1 MSAIYYV
8 QSLPLADDALIQL
21 QYNEVVKAGAAK
33 VTKKRRRTRGNQN
46 QLLLTLL
53 ACDMQVKLRLP
64 VAGDVIEI
72 SNLTECTAG
81 ELKTLPLGLLQ
92 VAADRTSKR
101 QFRTACSSAGPS

>member
-1 MSAIYYV
+1 MSVMYYV

-21 QYNEVVKAGAAK
+21 QFNEVVKAGAAK
-33 VTKKRRRTRGNQN
+33 VTKKRKRSRGNQN

-53 ACDMQVKLRLP
+53 SGDMQVKLRLP

-72 SNLTECTAG
+72 SALTECTAG

-92 VAADRTSKR
+92 IATDRASKR
-101 QFRTACSSAGPS
+101 QFRTACSSAAPS